1 MPVTSF
7 ADLKKYRHFATKKAH
22 RSGGFMLHPRILAF
36 LGDLS
41 LGTSVLY
48 LIAYEVTGTFVA
60 PAHPLLFIL
69 GGFITALALSYAGR
83 KIQRLHSKIDQKR
96 DRKTQTTARL
106 DTHVQSLLRL
116 QRYLSDQPG
125 RYAILHTLI
134 DLWDND
140 IGWTDTTK
148 ALLTKEA
155 ISDIATLADI
165 DAAST
170 SDWRRWIYY
179 QRHLADESSPAA

>member
-1 MPVTSF
+1 
-7 ADLKKYRHFATKKAH
+7 
-22 RSGGFMLHPRILAF
+22 MLHPRILSF

-48 LIAYEVTGTFVA
+48 LIAYKVTGTFVT

-69 GGFITALALSYAGR
+69 GGFVTALALSYAGR
-83 KIQRLHSKIDQKR
+83 KIQRLRKKLDQKR
-96 DRKTQTTARL
+96 DSETQMTSQL
-106 DTHVQSLLRL
+106 DAHVQSLLRL
-116 QRYLSDQPG
+116 QRYLPDQPG

-134 DLWDND
+134 DLWDNS

-148 ALLTKEA
+148 ALLTKEV
-155 ISDIATLADI
+155 INDIAKLADI
-165 DAAST
+165 DATST

-179 QRHLADESSPAA
+179 QRYLADESSKTA